1 MMGSMYLDID
11 PSLLRE
17 SLVLIHEYSFGH
29 DAPSPL
35 EMILNRFVC
44 VKTRDKSASANRL
57 EYERLDLEEIAK
69 QRALILEAL
78 QRQKG
83 HFSIGGSRQC
93 SSDR

>member
-29 DAPSPL
+29 GSPSLL
-35 EMILNRFVC
+35 EVILNGFVC
-44 VKTRDKSASANRL
+44 VKTRDTSASANRL
-57 EYERLDLEEIAK
+57 EYERLDLEEVVK
-69 QRALILEAL
+69 QRVLILEAL

-83 HFSIGGSRQC
+83 HLSMEGSRQR

>member
-29 DAPSPL
+29 GSAFPL
-35 EMILNRFVC
+35 EVILNRFVC
-44 VKTRDKSASANRL
+44 VKTRDSSASANKK
-57 EYERLDLEEIAK
+57 EYERLDLEEVVK
-69 QRALILEAL
+69 QRALILRAQ

-83 HFSIGGSRQC
+83 HFSMGGSKQC